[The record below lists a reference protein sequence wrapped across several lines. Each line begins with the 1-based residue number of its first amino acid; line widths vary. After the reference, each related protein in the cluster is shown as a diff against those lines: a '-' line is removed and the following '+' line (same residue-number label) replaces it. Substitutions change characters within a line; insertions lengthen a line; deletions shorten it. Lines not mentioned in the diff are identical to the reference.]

1 MPERISGRF
10 YYYEP
15 PIVGAPDRFD
25 GLKRYNGGPIWKMQ
39 AVMDKAKPANSPN
52 RQYSMERTRNIG
64 IAAHI
69 DAGKTTTTERILFY
83 TGLIHKIGDVD
94 DGNTVTDWMEQER
107 ERGITITAAAVTCF
121 WTQKKEDGL
130 YKTFTGVPYRV
141 NIIDTPGHVDFT
153 AEVERSMRVLDGAV
167 AVFCGVAGV
176 QPQSETVWRQAT
188 KYKVPRIAFVNK
200 MDRTGANFENALND
214 MRKKLNA
221 YAYPIYLPI
230 GAEDKFAGVI
240 DVVNQ
245 KAIVWGEGDVASE
258 GLKYEVK
265 DIPGELKEKARTA
278 LAELIDAV
286 SNKDDVIADLVLGD
300 KPVTPEAL
308 KAGIRRLTC
317 KIELVPVLCGS
328 AFKKKGVQPLVDAV
342 IDYLPSPLDVPAAIG
357 HEPDS
362 ETAIEI
368 PSDDN
373 AKFCSLAFKLW
384 TDVYAGKLVFFRVY
398 SGQLKKGDTI
408 YNPRT
413 RRRERISRLMVIQ
426 GSERKDIDHVYAG
439 DIAALVGVRNITT
452 GDTLCDEDFDVALE
466 PPTFPEPVISMA
478 VEPKTKADRDK
489 MSEGLQRLAE
499 EDPTFRCF
507 TNEET
512 GQLIIAG
519 MGELH
524 LEIIRDR
531 LFREFKVEANAGAP
545 QLEYR
550 ETITK
555 AAEGEGKFIRQSGG
569 RGQYGHALV
578 TVQPNEKG
586 KGVEVENKIVGGAIP
601 KEYIPAVIDGI
612 EEAIKGG
619 VYAGFQVIDIKVQI
633 VDGTFHEVDSNELAF
648 KMAGIFALK
657 DAFKKAH
664 PILLE
669 PIMKVEVT
677 TPDEYQ
683 GDLLGDINR
692 RRGMITGIEAKSGQT
707 ILNAQVPL
715 AEMFGYATAIRSLS
729 KGRASY
735 SMEPL
740 TFEQV
745 PTSILNTILDSAKS
759 KPAARS

>member
-1 MPERISGRF
+1 MSAEVKSP
-10 YYYEP
+10 
-15 PIVGAPDRFD
+15 
-25 GLKRYNGGPIWKMQ
+25 
-39 AVMDKAKPANSPN
+39 NSPN
-52 RQYSMERTRNIG
+52 REYTLERTRNIG

-94 DGNTVTDWMEQER
+94 DGNTVTDWMEQEK
-107 ERGITITAAAVTCF
+107 ERGITITSAAVTCF
-121 WTQKKEDGL
+121 WTQKCAKAGENEV
-130 YKTFTGVPYRV
+130 YKAFKDVPHRI

-188 KYKVPRIAFVNK
+188 KYNVPRIAFVNK
-200 MDRTGANFENALND
+200 MDRMGANFENALND
-214 MRKKLNA
+214 MRTKLKA
-221 YAYPIYLPI
+221 YAFPIFLPL
-230 GAEDKFAGVI
+230 GQGPTEAEGKPVTGGFEGVI

-245 KAIVWGEGDVASE
+245 KTIYWGPTEANE
-258 GLKYEVK
+258 GLNYE
-265 DIPGELKEKARTA
+265 IKEIAPEDKERAQAA

-286 SNKDDVIADLVLGD
+286 SNKDDAIAELVLED
-300 KPVTPEAL
+300 KPITPAVL
-308 KAGIRRLTC
+308 KAAIRRLTC
-317 KIELVPVLCGS
+317 KIEIVPVLCGS
-328 AFKKKGVQPLVDAV
+328 AFKKKGVQVLVDAV
-342 IDYLPSPLDVPAAIG
+342 IDYLPSPLDIPGAEG
-357 HEPDS
+357 HEVGTDDVVVKVP
-362 ETAIEI
+362 T
-368 PSDDN
+368 DDN

-384 TDVYAGKLVFFRVY
+384 TDPYAGKLVFFRVY

-413 RRRERISRLMVIQ
+413 RKRERVSRLMVIQ
-426 GSERKDIDHVYAG
+426 GSERKDINEVYAG
-439 DIAALVGVRNITT
+439 DIAALVGLRNITT
-452 GDTLCDEDFDVALE
+452 GDTLCNEDFDVTLE

-489 MSEGLQRLAE
+489 LSEGLQRLAE

-512 GQLIIAG
+512 SQLIIAG

-524 LEIIRDR
+524 LEIIIDR
-531 LFREFKVEANAGAP
+531 LKREFKVEASTGAP
-545 QLEYR
+545 QIAYR

-555 AAEGEGKFIRQSGG
+555 NAEGEGKFIRQSGG
-569 RGQYGHALV
+569 KGQYGHACI
-578 TVQPNEKG
+578 TVEPNEKG
-586 KGVEVENKIVGGAIP
+586 KGVEILNEIVGGTIP
-601 KEYIPAVIDGI
+601 KEYIPAVIAGI

-619 VYAGFQVIDIKVQI
+619 VYCGYQVIDIKVAV
-633 VDGTFHEVDSNELAF
+633 VDGSFHEVDSNELAF
-648 KMAGIFALK
+648 RMAGIFALK
-657 DAFKKAH
+657 DAFKKAA

-669 PIMKVEVT
+669 PLMKVECT

-692 RRGMITGIEAKSGQT
+692 RRGTIVSIEAKNGQT
-707 ILNAQVPL
+707 VLNAQVPL

-740 TFEQV
+740 TFAQV
-745 PTSILNTILDSAKS
+745 PNSVLTAILDQAAK
-759 KPAARS
+759 KPAART

>member
-1 MPERISGRF
+1 MEQRSS
-10 YYYEP
+10 
-15 PIVGAPDRFD
+15 
-25 GLKRYNGGPIWKMQ
+25 
-39 AVMDKAKPANSPN
+39 ANSPN
-52 RQYSMERTRNIG
+52 RPFTLERTRNIG

-107 ERGITITAAAVTCF
+107 ERGITITSAAVTCF
-121 WTQKKEDGL
+121 WTQRASKPGEDSL
-130 YKTFTGVPYRV
+130 YKTQLGVGHRV

-188 KYKVPRIAFVNK
+188 KYRVPRIAFVNK
-200 MDRTGANFENALND
+200 MDRTGANFENALAD
-214 MRKKLNA
+214 MRNKLKA
-221 YAYPIYLPI
+221 YAYPVFLPI
-230 GAEDKFAGVI
+230 GAEDKFEGVI
-240 DVVNQ
+240 DIVNQ
-245 KAIVWGEGDVASE
+245 KAIVWGPGDIMSE
-258 GLKYEVK
+258 GLNYEVK
-265 DIPGELKEKARTA
+265 DIPDSHTESAKAA
-278 LAELIDAV
+278 LEELIDAV
-286 SNKDDVIADLVLGD
+286 SNKDDIIAELVLEE
-300 KPVTPEAL
+300 KPITPPIL
-308 KAGIRRLTC
+308 KAAIRRLTC

-342 IDYLPSPLDVPAAIG
+342 IDYLPSPLDIPEAEGTVPG
-357 HEPDS
+357 TEEVVRV
-362 ETAIEI
+362 ET
-368 PSDDN
+368 SDQN
-373 AKFCSLAFKLW
+373 KFCSLAFKLW
-384 TDVYAGKLVFFRVY
+384 TDPYAGKLVFFRVY
-398 SGQLKKGDTI
+398 SGMLKKGDSI

-413 RRRERISRLMVIQ
+413 RRRDRVSRLMVIQ
-426 GSERKDIDHVYAG
+426 GGERKDVDVACSG
-439 DIAALVGVRNITT
+439 DIAALVGLRNITT
-452 GDTLCDEDFDVALE
+452 GDTLCDEDFEITLE

-524 LEIIRDR
+524 LEIIIDR
-531 LFREFKVEANAGAP
+531 LKREFKVEANVGAP
-545 QLEYR
+545 QIAYR

-555 AAEGEGKFIRQSGG
+555 SADGEGKFIRQSGG
-569 RGQYGHALV
+569 RGQYGHACV
-578 TVQPNEKG
+578 KIQPNEKG
-586 KGVEVENKIVGGAIP
+586 KGVEVENEIVGGTIP
-601 KEYIPAVIDGI
+601 KEYIPAVIHGI
-612 EEAIKGG
+612 EEAIRGG
-619 VYAGFQVIDIKVQI
+619 VHAGYQVIDIKVQV
-633 VDGTFHEVDSNELAF
+633 VDGSFHEVDSNELAF

-657 DAFKKAH
+657 DAVKKAG

-692 RRGMITGIEAKSGQT
+692 RRGTIIGIDAKAGQT
-707 ILNAQVPL
+707 VLNAHVPL

-735 SMEPL
+735 SMEPF

-745 PTSILNTILDSAKS
+745 PSSVEKAILDTAAKR
-759 KPAARS
+759 PAART

>member
-1 MPERISGRF
+1 ME
-10 YYYEP
+10 
-15 PIVGAPDRFD
+15 
-25 GLKRYNGGPIWKMQ
+25 
-39 AVMDKAKPANSPN
+39 AVMEKKSVNSPG
-52 RQYSMERTRNIG
+52 RQYTQERTRNIG

-83 TGLIHKIGDVD
+83 TGLIHKMGDVD

-107 ERGITITAAAVTCF
+107 ERGITITSAATTCY
-121 WTQKKEDGL
+121 WTQKDDGIAKS
-130 YKTFTGVPYRV
+130 YTGIPHRI

-200 MDRTGANFENALND
+200 MDRTGANFENAVD
-214 MRKKLNA
+214 EMRKKLGA
-221 YAYPIYLPI
+221 YAYPVIIPI
-230 GAEDKFAGVI
+230 GKEDQLKGVI
-240 DVVNQ
+240 DVISQ
-245 KAIVWGEGDVASE
+245 KAIVYDETDTA
-258 GLKYEVK
+258 GLKYNVGE
-265 DIPGELKEKARTA
+265 IPAELQEKAKAA

-286 SNKDDVIADLVLGD
+286 SNKDDEIAEYVLEE
-300 KPVTPEAL
+300 KPVPADVL
-308 KAGIRRLTC
+308 KKAIRRLTC
-317 KIELVPVLCGS
+317 RIEFVPVVCGS

-342 IDYLPSPLDVPAAIG
+342 IDYLPGPLDIPPAQG
-357 HEPDS
+357 HIPGTED
-362 ETAIEI
+362 TAEV

-384 TDVYAGKLVFFRVY
+384 TDPYVGKLVFFRVY
-398 SGQLKKGDTI
+398 SGMLKKGETI

-413 RRRERISRLMVIQ
+413 RKRERVSRVMMIQ
-426 GSERKDIDHVYAG
+426 ADKRIDVDTVYAG
-439 DIAALVGVRNITT
+439 DIAALVGLRNITT
-452 GDTLCDEDFDVALE
+452 GDTLCNEDYDIMLE

-478 VEPKTKADRDK
+478 VEPKTKQDREK
-489 MSEGLQRLAE
+489 MGEGLQRLAE

-531 LFREFKVEANAGAP
+531 LFREFKVEANSGAP
-545 QLEYR
+545 QIAYR
-550 ETITK
+550 ETFTK

-569 RGQYGHALV
+569 RGQYGHAV
-578 TVQPNEKG
+578 ITVQPNERG
-586 KGVEVENKIVGGAIP
+586 KGIEIENKIVGGTIP
-601 KEYIPAVIDGI
+601 KEYIPAVIDGV

-619 VYAGFQVIDIKVQI
+619 VMAGYQVVDIKVQI
-633 VDGTFHEVDSNELAF
+633 IDGSFHEVDSNELAF

-657 DAFKKAH
+657 DAAKKAN

-669 PIMKVEVT
+669 PIMKVECS
-677 TPDEYQ
+677 TPEEYQ
-683 GDLLGDINR
+683 GDIMGDLSR
-692 RRGMITGIEAKSGQT
+692 RRGKIMGMESKGGAAIV
-707 ILNAQVPL
+707 NAEVPL
-715 AEMFGYATAIRSLS
+715 SEMFGYATAIRSLS
-729 KGRASY
+729 KGRAAY

-740 TFEQV
+740 AFEPV
-745 PTSILNTILDSAKS
+745 PQQIVETIMDARKD
-759 KPAARS
+759 KPAART

>member
-1 MPERISGRF
+1 MS
-10 YYYEP
+10 
-15 PIVGAPDRFD
+15 
-25 GLKRYNGGPIWKMQ
+25 
-39 AVMDKAKPANSPN
+39 AVAENNKASAVNSPN

-107 ERGITITAAAVTCF
+107 ERGITITSAAVTCY
-121 WTQKKEDGL
+121 WTQKSTKPGENEI
-130 YKTFTGVPYRV
+130 YKAFKDIPHRV

-214 MRKKLNA
+214 MRTKLKA
-221 YAYPIYLPI
+221 YAFPIFLPI
-230 GAEDKFAGVI
+230 GAEDKFEGVV

-245 KAIVWGEGDVASE
+245 KEIVWGPGDVAAE
-258 GLKYEVK
+258 GVNYEVK
-265 DIPGELKEKARTA
+265 EIRDSLKEKAKIA
-278 LAELIDAV
+278 LAELVDAV
-286 SNKDDVIADLVLGD
+286 SNKDDLIAELVIEE
-300 KPVTPEAL
+300 KPITPEIL
-308 KAGIRRLTC
+308 KAAIRRLTC
-317 KIELVPVLCGS
+317 KIELIPVLCGS
-328 AFKKKGVQPLVDAV
+328 AFKKKGVQVLVDAV
-342 IDYLPSPLDVPAAIG
+342 VDYLPSPLDIPAAEGI
-357 HEPDS
+357 EPGT
-362 ETAIEI
+362 ENKVVVEAN
-368 PSDDN
+368 DN
-373 AKFCSLAFKLW
+373 SKFCSLAFKLW
-384 TDVYAGKLVFFRVY
+384 TDPYAGKLVFFRVY
-398 SGQLKKGDTI
+398 SGMLKKGDTI

-413 RRRERISRLMVIQ
+413 RKRERVSRLMIIQ
-426 GSERKDIDHVYAG
+426 GSERKDIDTVYAG
-439 DIAALVGVRNITT
+439 DIAALVGLRNITT
-452 GDTLCDEDFDVALE
+452 GDTLCDESFDIALE

-478 VEPKTKADRDK
+478 VEPKTKQDRDK

-531 LFREFKVEANAGAP
+531 LMREFKVEANAGAP
-545 QLEYR
+545 QIAYR

-555 AAEGEGKFIRQSGG
+555 NADGEGKFIRQSGG
-569 RGQYGHALV
+569 RGQYGHACIQ
-578 TVQPNEKG
+578 VQPNEKG

-619 VYAGFQVIDIKVQI
+619 VYAGYQVIDIKVQ
-633 VDGTFHEVDSNELAF
+633 VTDGTFHEVDSNELAF

-657 DAFKKAH
+657 DAFKKAN

-669 PIMKVEVT
+669 PIMKVECT

-683 GDLLGDINR
+683 GDLIGDITR
-692 RRGMITGIEAKSGQT
+692 RRGHIVNIEAKQGQT
-707 ILNAQVPL
+707 IVNAQVPL

-745 PTSILNTILDSAKS
+745 PNSILNTILDAAAK
-759 KPAARS
+759 KPAART

>member
-1 MPERISGRF
+1 MS
-10 YYYEP
+10 
-15 PIVGAPDRFD
+15 
-25 GLKRYNGGPIWKMQ
+25 
-39 AVMDKAKPANSPN
+39 AVLEKEKTATSPNSPK
-52 RQYSMERTRNIG
+52 REYTLERTRNIG

-107 ERGITITAAAVTCF
+107 ERGITITSAAVTCY
-121 WTQKKEDGL
+121 WTQKQVKPGENEI
-130 YKTFTGVPYRV
+130 YKAFANIPHRV

-221 YAYPIYLPI
+221 YAYPIFLPV
-230 GAEDKFAGVI
+230 GAEDKFEGVI
-240 DVVNQ
+240 DLVNQ
-245 KAIVWGEGDVASE
+245 KAIIWGPGDITNE
-258 GLKYEVK
+258 GLNYEVK
-265 DIPGELKEKARTA
+265 EVPEALKDKAKAA

-286 SNKDDVIADLVLGD
+286 SNKDDRIAELVLEE
-300 KPVTPEAL
+300 KPISPEEL
-308 KAGIRRLTC
+308 KAAIRRLTC
-317 KIELVPVLCGS
+317 KIEFVPVLCGS
-328 AFKKKGVQPLVDAV
+328 AFKKKGVQVLVDAV
-342 IDYLPSPLDVPAAIG
+342 VDYLPSPLEVPDAEG
-357 HEPDS
+357 HEPGTENKVVVETRDS
-362 ETAIEI
+362 
-368 PSDDN
+368 N
-373 AKFCSLAFKLW
+373 MFCSLAFKLW
-384 TDVYAGKLVFFRVY
+384 TDPYAGKLVFFRVY
-398 SGQLKKGDTI
+398 SGSLKKGDTI

-413 RRRERISRLMVIQ
+413 RKRERVSRLMVIQ
-426 GSERKDIDHVYAG
+426 GSERKDIDTVYSG
-439 DIAALVGVRNITT
+439 DIAALVGLRNITT
-452 GDTLCDEDFDVALE
+452 GDTLCDESFDVALE

-478 VEPKTKADRDK
+478 VEPKTQQDRDK

-499 EDPTFRCF
+499 EDPTFHCF

-545 QLEYR
+545 QIAYR
-550 ETITK
+550 ETILK
-555 AAEGEGKFIRQSGG
+555 SADGEGKFIRQSGG
-569 RGQYGHALV
+569 RGQYGHALIKI
-578 TVQPNEKG
+578 QPNERG
-586 KGVEVENKIVGGAIP
+586 KGVEIENEIVGGAIP

-612 EEAIKGG
+612 EEAVKGG
-619 VYAGFQVIDIKVQI
+619 VYAGYLVIDIKVQV

-657 DAFKKAH
+657 DAFKKAN

-692 RRGMITGIEAKSGQT
+692 RRGIITGIEAKQGQT
-707 ILNAQVPL
+707 ILNARVPL

-745 PTSILNTILDSAKS
+745 PNSVLSTILDAAAK
-759 KPAARS
+759 KPAART

>member
-1 MPERISGRF
+1 ME
-10 YYYEP
+10 
-15 PIVGAPDRFD
+15 
-25 GLKRYNGGPIWKMQ
+25 
-39 AVMDKAKPANSPN
+39 AVADKTKSANSPN
-52 RQYSMERTRNIG
+52 REYTLERTRNIG

-107 ERGITITAAAVTCF
+107 ERGITITSAAVTCY
-121 WTQKKEDGL
+121 WTQKQTKPGEDGL
-130 YKTFTGVPYRV
+130 YKAFKDVPQRI

-214 MRKKLNA
+214 MRTKLKA
-221 YAYPIYLPI
+221 YAYPVLLPI
-230 GAEDKFAGVI
+230 GAEDHFEGVI

-245 KAIVWGEGDVASE
+245 KAIVWGPGDVANE
-258 GLKYEVK
+258 GLNYEVK
-265 DIPGELKEKARTA
+265 DIPAEHKERAAAA

-286 SNKDDVIADLVLGD
+286 SNKDDHIAELVLGE
-300 KPVTPEAL
+300 KPITPPEL
-308 KAGIRRLTC
+308 KAAIRRLTC

-328 AFKKKGVQPLVDAV
+328 AFKKKGVQPLIDAV
-342 IDYLPSPLDVPAAIG
+342 VDYLPGPLDVPEAEGAELG
-357 HEPDS
+357 TENKVVVETSDS
-362 ETAIEI
+362 
-368 PSDDN
+368 

-384 TDVYAGKLVFFRVY
+384 TDPYAGKLVFFRVY
-398 SGQLKKGDTI
+398 SGQLKKGDSI

-413 RRRERISRLMVIQ
+413 RKRERVSRLMIIQ
-426 GSERKDIDHVYAG
+426 GSERKDISQVFAG
-439 DIAALVGVRNITT
+439 DIAALVGLRNITT
-452 GDTLCDEDFDVALE
+452 GDTLCDEDFEVTLE

-478 VEPKTKADRDK
+478 VEPKTKQDRDK

-512 GQLIIAG
+512 SQLIIAG

-524 LEIIRDR
+524 LEIIIDR
-531 LFREFKVEANAGAP
+531 LKREFKVDANTGAP
-545 QLEYR
+545 QIAYR

-555 AAEGEGKFIRQSGG
+555 PADGEGKFIRQSGG
-569 RGQYGHALV
+569 RGQYGHACIQI
-578 TVQPNEKG
+578 QPNEKG
-586 KGVEVENKIVGGAIP
+586 KGVEIENKIVGGAIP

-619 VYAGFQVIDIKVQI
+619 VYAGYQVIDIKAQVT
-633 VDGTFHEVDSNELAF
+633 DGTFHEVDSNELAF

-657 DAFKKAH
+657 DAFKKAG

-669 PIMKVEVT
+669 PIMKVECT

-683 GDLLGDINR
+683 GDLIGDITR
-692 RRGMITGIEAKSGQT
+692 RRGHIINIEAKQGQT
-707 ILNAQVPL
+707 VVNANVPL

-745 PTSILNTILDSAKS
+745 PNSVLNTILDQAAK
-759 KPAARS
+759 KPAART

>member
-1 MPERISGRF
+1 
-10 YYYEP
+10 
-15 PIVGAPDRFD
+15 
-25 GLKRYNGGPIWKMQ
+25 MQ
-39 AVMDKAKPANSPN
+39 AVAEKDKPVNSPK
-52 RQYSMERTRNIG
+52 REYTLERTRNIG

-107 ERGITITAAAVTCF
+107 ERGITITSAAVTCY
-121 WTQKKEDGL
+121 WTQKQTKAGENEV
-130 YKTFTGVPYRV
+130 YKTFVGVPHRI

-200 MDRTGANFENALND
+200 MDRTGANFENALAD
-214 MRKKLNA
+214 MRNKLKA
-221 YAYPIYLPI
+221 YAYPIFLPI
-230 GAEDKFAGVI
+230 GAEDHFDGVI

-245 KAIVWGEGDVASE
+245 KAILWGPGDVANE
-258 GLKYEVK
+258 GLNYEVK
-265 DIPGELKEKARTA
+265 EIPAEHKDRAQAA
-278 LAELIDAV
+278 LAELVDAV
-286 SNKDDVIADLVLGD
+286 SNKDDRIAEFVLED
-300 KPVTPEAL
+300 KPISPQEL
-308 KAGIRRLTC
+308 KAAIRRLTC

-328 AFKKKGVQPLVDAV
+328 AFKKKGVQPLIDAV
-342 IDYLPSPLDVPAAIG
+342 VDYLPGPLDVPCAEG
-357 HEPDS
+357 LEPGTENKVVVETSDS
-362 ETAIEI
+362 
-368 PSDDN
+368 N
-373 AKFCSLAFKLW
+373 KFCSLAFKLW
-384 TDVYAGKLVFFRVY
+384 TDPYAGKLVFFRVY
-398 SGQLKKGDTI
+398 SGQIKKGDTI

-413 RRRERISRLMVIQ
+413 RRRDRVSRLMIIQ
-426 GSERKDIDHVYAG
+426 GSERKDVEHVFAG
-439 DIAALVGVRNITT
+439 DIAALVGLRNITT
-452 GDTLCDEDFDVALE
+452 GDTLCDEDFDVTLE

-478 VEPKTKADRDK
+478 VEPKTRADRDK

-507 TNEET
+507 TNQDT

-524 LEIIRDR
+524 LEIICDR
-531 LFREFKVEANAGAP
+531 LKREFKVDANTGAP
-545 QLEYR
+545 QIAYR

-555 AAEGEGKFIRQSGG
+555 SADGEGKFIRQSGG
-569 RGQYGHALV
+569 RGQYGHACIQI
-578 TVQPNEKG
+578 QPNEKG
-586 KGVEVENKIVGGAIP
+586 KGVEIENKIVGGAIP

-619 VYAGFQVIDIKVQI
+619 VYAGYQVIDIKAQV

-657 DAFKKAH
+657 DAFKKAG

-669 PIMKVEVT
+669 PIMKVECT

-683 GDLLGDINR
+683 GDLIGDITR
-692 RRGMITGIEAKSGQT
+692 RRGQIVNIEAKQGQT
-707 ILNAQVPL
+707 IVGARVPL

-745 PTSILNTILDSAKS
+745 PNSVLTTILDAAAK
-759 KPAARS
+759 KPAART

>member
-1 MPERISGRF
+1 METVV
-10 YYYEP
+10 ETKK
-15 PIVGAPDRFD
+15 D
-25 GLKRYNGGPIWKMQ
+25 
-39 AVMDKAKPANSPN
+39 ANSPN
-52 RQYSMERTRNIG
+52 RQYTQERTRNIG

-83 TGLIHKIGDVD
+83 TGLIYKMGDVD

-107 ERGITITAAAVTCF
+107 ERGITITSAATTCY
-121 WTQKKEDGL
+121 WTQKEDGT
-130 YKTFTGVPYRV
+130 YKAFNGIAHRV

-214 MRKKLNA
+214 MRKKLGA
-221 YAYPIYLPI
+221 YAYPIFLPI
-230 GAEDKFAGVI
+230 GKEDYFTGVI
-240 DVVNQ
+240 DIVNQ
-245 KAIVWGEGDVASE
+245 KAIVYDENDEV
-258 GLKYEVK
+258 GLKYTVT
-265 DIPGELKEKARTA
+265 DIPAELKDSAA
-278 LAELIDAV
+278 AAYAELVDAV
-286 SNKDDVIADLVLGD
+286 SNKDDVIAEMVIEN
-300 KPVTPEAL
+300 KPISAPEL
-308 KAGIRRLTC
+308 KAAIRRLTC

-328 AFKKKGVQPLVDAV
+328 AFKKRGVQPLVDAV
-342 IDYLPSPLDVPAAIG
+342 VDYLPSPLDVPPAVGMVPGTEDKA
-357 HEPDS
+357 EV
-362 ETAIEI
+362 A
-368 PSDDN
+368 SDDS

-384 TDVYAGKLVFFRVY
+384 TDPYVGKLVFFRVY

-413 RRRERISRLMVIQ
+413 RKRERVSRVMMIQ
-426 GSERKDIDHVYAG
+426 ADKRIDVETTYAG
-439 DIAALVGVRNITT
+439 DIAALVGLKNITT
-452 GDTLCDEDFDVALE
+452 GDTLCDENFEVMLE

-478 VEPKTKADRDK
+478 IEPKTKQDREK
-489 MSEGLQRLAE
+489 MGEGLQRLAE

-545 QLEYR
+545 QIAYR

-555 AAEGEGKFIRQSGG
+555 SAEGEGKFIRQSGG
-569 RGQYGHALV
+569 RGQYGHAVV
-578 TVQPNEKG
+578 TIEPNERG
-586 KGVEVENKIVGGAIP
+586 KGVEINNKIVGGTIP
-601 KEYIPAVIDGI
+601 KEYIPAVIDGV
-612 EEAIKGG
+612 EEAIKAG
-619 VYAGFQVIDIKVQI
+619 VMAGYQVVDVKVNIID
-633 VDGTFHEVDSNELAF
+633 GSFHEVDSNELAF
-648 KMAGIFALK
+648 KMAGIFAFK
-657 DAFKKAH
+657 EAAKKANV
-664 PILLE
+664 ILLE
-669 PIMKVEVT
+669 PIMKVECT

-683 GDLLGDINR
+683 GDLLGDLNR
-692 RRGMITGIEAKSGQT
+692 RRGKIQSIEAKN
-707 ILNAQVPL
+707 NATSLYAEVPL

-740 TFEQV
+740 AFEQV
-745 PTSILNTILDSAKS
+745 PNSIAATIMETV
-759 KPAARS
+759 KPKVART

>member
-1 MPERISGRF
+1 
-10 YYYEP
+10 
-15 PIVGAPDRFD
+15 
-25 GLKRYNGGPIWKMQ
+25 
-39 AVMDKAKPANSPN
+39 MDKPKTVNSPN
-52 RQYSMERTRNIG
+52 REYSLERTRNIG

-83 TGLIHKIGDVD
+83 AGLIHRIGDVD

-107 ERGITITAAAVTCF
+107 ERGITITSAAVTCF
-121 WTQKKEDGL
+121 WTQKQEEGL
-130 YKTFTGVPYRV
+130 AKSFAGLSHRI

-153 AEVERSMRVLDGAV
+153 AEVERSMRVLDGAI

-188 KYKVPRIAFVNK
+188 KYNVPRIAFVNK

-214 MRKKLNA
+214 MRKKLGA
-221 YAYPIYLPI
+221 YAYPIHLPV
-230 GAEDKFAGVI
+230 GAEDKFEGII
-240 DVVNQ
+240 DVVSQ
-245 KAIVWGEGDVASE
+245 KAIVWGPGEVVNE

-265 DIPGELKEKARTA
+265 EIPDHLKEKAKAA
-278 LAELIDAV
+278 LTELIDAV
-286 SNKDDVIADLVLGD
+286 SNKDDAIAELVIEERPIEPSV
-300 KPVTPEAL
+300 L
-308 KAGIRRLTC
+308 KAAIRRLTC

-328 AFKKKGVQPLVDAV
+328 AFKKKGVQPLLDAV
-342 IDYLPSPLDVPAAIG
+342 IDYLPSPLDIPPAEG
-357 HEPDS
+357 REPGTDNVVTV
-362 ETAIEI
+362 E
-368 PSDDN
+368 PSDSN
-373 AKFCSLAFKLW
+373 KFCSLAFKLW
-384 TDVYAGKLVFFRVY
+384 TDTYAGKLVFFRVY
-398 SGQLKKGDTI
+398 SGSLRKGETI
-408 YNPRT
+408 YNPRS
-413 RRRERISRLMVIQ
+413 RKRERVSRLMIIQ
-426 GSERKDIDHVYAG
+426 GSERKDVEQVFSG
-439 DIAALVGVRNITT
+439 DIAALVGLRNIWT
-452 GDTLCDEDFDVALE
+452 GDTLCDEDFEVTLE

-478 VEPKTKADRDK
+478 VEPKTRADRDK
-489 MSEGLQRLAE
+489 MGEGLQRLAE

-507 TNEET
+507 TNEDT

-531 LFREFKVEANAGAP
+531 LFREFKVDASAGAP
-545 QLEYR
+545 QIAYR

-555 AAEGEGKFIRQSGG
+555 PAEGEGKFIRQSGG
-569 RGQYGHALV
+569 RGQYGHAI
-578 TVQPNEKG
+578 VQVEPNEKG
-586 KGVEVENKIVGGAIP
+586 KGVEIENKIVGGAIP
-601 KEYIPAVIDGI
+601 KEYIPAVRDGI
-612 EEAIKGG
+612 EEAIRSG
-619 VYAGFQVIDIKVQI
+619 VYAGYQVIDIKVQI

-657 DAFKKAH
+657 DAFKKAG

-692 RRGMITGIEAKSGQT
+692 RRGTITGIEAKSGQT
-707 ILNAQVPL
+707 ILNAEVPL

-740 TFEQV
+740 AFEQV
-745 PTSILNTILDSAKS
+745 PTSVLNAILDSAKS
-759 KPAARS
+759 KPAART

>member
-1 MPERISGRF
+1 MHPVAEKSKS
-10 YYYEP
+10 
-15 PIVGAPDRFD
+15 V
-25 GLKRYNGGPIWKMQ
+25 
-39 AVMDKAKPANSPN
+39 NSPS
-52 RQYSMERTRNIG
+52 REYTLERTRNIG

-107 ERGITITAAAVTCF
+107 ERGITITSAAVTCY
-121 WTQKKEDGL
+121 WTQKQNKPGEAGL
-130 YKTFTGVPYRV
+130 YKAFKDVAHRI

-200 MDRTGANFENALND
+200 MDRTGANFDNALAD
-214 MRKKLNA
+214 MRNKLKA
-221 YAYPIYLPI
+221 YAHPIFLPI

-240 DVVNQ
+240 DIVNQ
-245 KAIVWGEGDVASE
+245 KAIVWGPGDVVNE
-258 GLKYEVK
+258 GLNYEAK
-265 DIPGELKEKARTA
+265 DIPAEHQERAKAA

-286 SNKDDVIADLVLGD
+286 SNKDDTIAELVIEN
-300 KPVTPEAL
+300 KPITPEIL
-308 KAGIRRLTC
+308 KAAIRRLTC

-328 AFKKKGVQPLVDAV
+328 AFKKKGVQTLIDAV
-342 IDYLPSPLDVPAAIG
+342 VDYLPSPLDVPPAEG
-357 HEPDS
+357 MEPGTENKVVV
-362 ETAIEI
+362 ETG
-368 PSDDN
+368 DN
-373 AKFCSLAFKLW
+373 NKFCSLAFKLW
-384 TDVYAGKLVFFRVY
+384 TDTYAGKLVFFRVY

-413 RRRERISRLMVIQ
+413 RKRERVSRLMIIQ
-426 GSERKDIDHVYAG
+426 GSERKDIGQVHAG
-439 DIAALVGVRNITT
+439 DIAALVGLRNITT
-452 GDTLCDEDFDVALE
+452 GDTLCDEDFDVTLE

-478 VEPKTKADRDK
+478 VEPKTRADRDK

-507 TNEET
+507 HNDET

-524 LEIIRDR
+524 LEIICDR
-531 LFREFKVEANAGAP
+531 LKREFKVDANTGAP
-545 QLEYR
+545 QIAYR
-550 ETITK
+550 ETITRP
-555 AAEGEGKFIRQSGG
+555 ADGEGKFIRQSGG
-569 RGQYGHALV
+569 RGQYGHACIQI
-578 TVQPNEKG
+578 QPNEKG
-586 KGVEVENKIVGGAIP
+586 KGIEVENKIVGGAIP

-619 VYAGFQVIDIKVQI
+619 VLAGYQVIDVKAQVT
-633 VDGTFHEVDSNELAF
+633 DGTFHEVDSNELAF
-648 KMAGIFALK
+648 KMAGIFAFK

-692 RRGMITGIEAKSGQT
+692 RRGVIHGIEAKLGQT
-707 ILNAQVPL
+707 VLNAQVPL

-745 PTSILNTILDSAKS
+745 PKSVLDTIMDQAAK
-759 KPAARS
+759 KPAART

>member
-1 MPERISGRF
+1 
-10 YYYEP
+10 
-15 PIVGAPDRFD
+15 
-25 GLKRYNGGPIWKMQ
+25 
-39 AVMDKAKPANSPN
+39 
-52 RQYSMERTRNIG
+52 MERTRNIG

-107 ERGITITAAAVTCF
+107 ERGITITSAAVTCF
-121 WTQKKEDGL
+121 WTQKPEPGL
-130 YKTFTGVPYRV
+130 EKLFAGLANRV

-188 KYKVPRIAFVNK
+188 KYRVPRIAFINK
-200 MDRTGANFENALND
+200 MDRIGANFDNALSD
-214 MRKKLNA
+214 MRKKLGA
-221 YAYPIYLPI
+221 YAFPIFLPI
-230 GAEDKFAGVI
+230 GAEDQFAGVV

-245 KAIVWGEGDVASE
+245 KAIVWGTGDITNE
-258 GLKYEVK
+258 GLKYEITE
-265 DIPGELKEKARTA
+265 IPANLKEKAAEA
-278 LAELIDAV
+278 LQELIEAV
-286 SNKDDVIADLVLGD
+286 SNKDDTIAELVLEE
-300 KPVTPEAL
+300 KPIEPLVL
-308 KAGIRRLTC
+308 KAAIRRLTC
-317 KIELVPVLCGS
+317 KIEFVPVLCGS
-328 AFKKKGVQPLVDAV
+328 AFKKKAVQVLIDAV
-342 IDYLPSPLDVPAAIG
+342 VDYLPSPLDVPGAEG
-357 HEPDS
+357 LEPGTENVVHV
-362 ETAIEI
+362 ET
-368 PSDDN
+368 DDN
-373 AKFCSLAFKLW
+373 NKFCSLAFKLW
-384 TDVYAGKLVFFRVY
+384 TDVFAGKLVFFRVY
-398 SGQLKKGDTI
+398 SGQLKKGDNI

-413 RRRERISRLMVIQ
+413 RKRDRVSRLMVIQ
-426 GSERKDIDHVYAG
+426 GSERKDVDHVYAG
-439 DIAALVGVRNITT
+439 DIAALVGLRNITT
-452 GDTLCDEDFDVALE
+452 GDTLCDEDYDVTLE

-507 TNEET
+507 TDTET
-512 GQLIIAG
+512 SQLIIAG

-524 LEIIRDR
+524 LEIIIDR
-531 LFREFKVEANAGAP
+531 LKREFKVDANTGAP
-545 QLEYR
+545 QIAYR

-555 AAEGEGKFIRQSGG
+555 PADGEGKFIRQSGG
-569 RGQYGHALV
+569 RGQYGHACV
-578 TVQPNEKG
+578 KVAPNEKG
-586 KGVEVENKIVGGAIP
+586 KGVEVVNKIVGGAIP

-612 EEAIKGG
+612 EEAIRGG
-619 VYAGFQVIDIKVQI
+619 VYAGYQVIDIKVEV
-633 VDGTFHEVDSNELAF
+633 VDGSFHEVDSNELAF

-657 DAFKKAH
+657 DAFKKAN

-683 GDLLGDINR
+683 GDLLGDVNR
-692 RRGMITGIEAKSGQT
+692 RRGIIISIDPKLGQT
-707 ILNAQVPL
+707 IINANVPL

-745 PTSILNTILDSAKS
+745 PNSVLATILDSAKS
-759 KPAARS
+759 KPAART